1 MSYFNY
7 DDLSFKYDPFP
18 IGLAK
23 PLMDDAT
30 YRRLVEN
37 YPPIERFQFMP
48 KLGNKYALSERFN
61 PKVYHDVIRNEPV
74 WKDFHGWLNST
85 DFLNS
90 ILAALKQHNIDLGY
104 DTSRGAYKRL
114 RSLMKDIKQGEISP
128 KAVRLKTRFEFS
140 MLPADGGHIKP
151 HTDSRSKVITLVV
164 SMLDD
169 DGEWDPAWGGGT
181 DVNVPKDMTRV
192 FNDLNEQG
200 EFADMDVLDSF
211 DFTPNQ
217 GVIFVRTFNSWHS
230 VRPMK
235 GFGSTAMRKTLTI
248 NVERRL

>member
-7 DDLSFKYDPFP
+7 DHLKFKYDPFP

-23 PLMDDAT
+23 PLMDYAT

-48 KLGNKYALSERFN
+48 KLGNKYTLSERFN
-61 PKVYHDVIRNEPV
+61 PKVYHDVVRNDPV
-74 WKDFHGWLNST
+74 WRDFHGWLNST
-85 DFLNS
+85 DFLNG
-90 ILAALKQHNIDLGY
+90 ILVALKQHHIDLGY
-104 DTSRGAYKRL
+104 DLGSTAFKRL
-114 RSLMKDIKQGEISP
+114 RSLLKDIKQGEIGP

-140 MLPADGGHIKP
+140 MLPADGGNIKP
-151 HTDSRSKVITLVV
+151 HTDSHSKVITLVV

-169 DGEWDPAWGGGT
+169 GEWDPSWGGGT
-181 DVNVPKDMTRV
+181 DVNIPKDRSRV
-192 FNDLNEQG
+192 FNDLNEQR
-200 EFADMDVLDSF
+200 EFADMDVLDTF

-230 VRPMK
+230 VRPMT
-235 GFGSTAMRKTLTI
+235 GLGSNAMRRTLTI